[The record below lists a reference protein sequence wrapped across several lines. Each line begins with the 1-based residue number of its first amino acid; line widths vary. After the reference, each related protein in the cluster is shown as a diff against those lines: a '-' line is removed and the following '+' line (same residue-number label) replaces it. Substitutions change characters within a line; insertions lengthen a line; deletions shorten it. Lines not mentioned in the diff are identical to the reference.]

1 MTNSTN
7 KKADSKR
14 VTKSLKYSVVAKF
27 INFDPLKYTQ
37 RVIIVDGKPAIRIKG
52 RVYKMIL
59 AKR

>member
-1 MTNSTN
+1 MTNTTN
-7 KKADSKR
+7 KNTGSKV
-14 VTKSLKYSVVAKF
+14 VTKSLKYSVVTKF
-27 INFDPLKYTQ
+27 INFDPIKYAQ

>member
-7 KKADSKR
+7 NNINSKT
-14 VTKSLKYSVVAKF
+14 VTKSLKYSVVTKF
-27 INFDPLKYTQ
+27 INFDPIKYAQ

>member
-1 MTNSTN
+1 MTNSTIKN
-7 KKADSKR
+7 SNLKVVS
-14 VTKSLKYSVVAKF
+14 KSLKYSVVTKF
-27 INFDPLKYTQ
+27 VNFDPLKYAQ

>member
-7 KKADSKR
+7 KNTSSKA
-14 VTKSLKYSVVAKF
+14 VTKSLKYSVITRFV
-27 INFDPLKYTQ
+27 NFDPLKYAQ